1 MPEPVTTPVAE
12 PTTATEI
19 LLLFQVP
26 PGVVDDKVMLAPRQT
41 GPLPVMDAGA
51 GFTVIVAVFVQPVE
65 VNVKVRV
72 VVPPLS
78 AVRLPVDEP
87 TDATVVLLLAQ
98 VPDPELLV

>member
-1 MPEPVTTPVAE
+1 VPEPVTTPVAE

-65 VNVKVRV
+65 VSVKVRV

-87 TDATVVLLLAQ
+87 TDATVVLLLAH
-98 VPDPELLV
+98 VPDPELFV